1 MSGPL
6 GDQVEPPTQ
15 DEVIAPG
22 ESTTD
27 TLVCEADVVQLDL
40 PADQDPFG
48 ACLQV
53 AGVHPSGPELV
64 VWLRLTPTVIDRLV
78 GQLSELLH
86 DQQTALGVPPDIRTR
101 NDLERNDD
109 GRDVDD
115 AVEPTQDPTGGAG
128 ESRLRRF
135 MDPLGLRHVRGRS
148 PRSTVMLAA
157 AIAALT
163 MLAFVISLV
172 RG

>member
-1 MSGPL
+1 MSEPL
-6 GDQVEPPTQ
+6 VDQVEPPTQ
-15 DEVIAPG
+15 DGAIAPG
-22 ESTTD
+22 ESATD
-27 TLVCEADVVQLDL
+27 ALVCEADAVQLDL
-40 PADQDPFG
+40 PADHDPFG

-53 AGVHPSGPELV
+53 AGVHPSGTELV

-78 GQLSELLH
+78 GQLSEVLH

-101 NDLERNDD
+101 NDLER
-109 GRDVDD
+109 DVDD
-115 AVEPTQDPTGGAG
+115 EVEPTQDTTGAG
-128 ESRLRRF
+128 ESRLRRI

>member
-1 MSGPL
+1 MSEPVV
-6 GDQVEPPTQ
+6 DQVEPPTQ
-15 DEVIAPG
+15 DEAIAQSEAIAPG
-22 ESTTD
+22 EPPTD
-27 TLVCEADVVQLDL
+27 ALVCEADVVQLDL

-53 AGVHPSGPELV
+53 AGVHPSGTELV
-64 VWLRLTPTVIDRLV
+64 VWLRLTPTTINQLV
-78 GQLSELLH
+78 GELSELLH
-86 DQQTALGVPPDIRTR
+86 DQQSALGVRPDIRTR
-101 NDLERNDD
+101 DHLDEPDD
-109 GRDVDD
+109 H
-115 AVEPTQDPTGGAG
+115 VEPAQDTGGAG
-128 ESRLRRF
+128 ESRVRRF
-135 MDPLGLRHVRGRS
+135 LDPMGLRHVRGRS